1 MNPKHLLLPALLAI
15 TLSCAMPAAHAHG
28 PVYLGEFSSIVQSKD
43 SEDCDGYAVR
53 LWRLKQLRGADRI
66 IGTYVH
72 ADGPCDQP
80 ATPLYD
86 VQYSPAT
93 GRLRFAAPGAAESIR
108 ETNQFSGILGASSLQ
123 GKFTSINLDQP
134 DVPAAATAVTLKR
147 QPAAS
152 R

>member
-1 MNPKHLLLPALLAI
+1 MNPRHHHLPALLLL
-15 TLSCAMPAAHAHG
+15 TLSCAMPAAYAQE

-53 LWRLKQLRGADRI
+53 LWRLKPLRGADRI

-80 ATPLYD
+80 ATPLYN
-86 VQYSPAT
+86 VQYWPAT

-108 ETNQFSGILGASSLQ
+108 ESNQFAGILGASTLQ
-123 GKFTSINLDQP
+123 GRLTSTNLDQP
-134 DVPAAATAVTLKR
+134 DVPPASTAVVLKR
-147 QPAAS
+147 LPAAS
-152 R
+152 H